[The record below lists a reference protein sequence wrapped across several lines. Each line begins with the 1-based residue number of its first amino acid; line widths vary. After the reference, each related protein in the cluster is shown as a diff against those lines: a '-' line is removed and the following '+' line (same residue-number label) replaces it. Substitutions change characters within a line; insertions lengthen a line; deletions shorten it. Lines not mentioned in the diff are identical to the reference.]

1 MAPIPGKSAR
11 SRVGRRV
18 VLAAG
23 FGNFMEWFDFAV
35 YGFLAA
41 TIGNVFFPAADSTG
55 RLLAALGVFGVALL
69 MRPLGGAVFGIVGDR
84 YGRRAALSG
93 SVIVMAVSTTL
104 IAFLPGYATA
114 GVLAPVLLVLL
125 RCAQGFSIGG
135 EWAGSSVFLVEQ
147 APRERR
153 ALWGSVVPAT
163 AGAGALVGALVTLG
177 LSAWLSSEDMSSW
190 GWRVPFILAAPLG
203 VAGFYV
209 RLKLE
214 DTPEF
219 QAVQRADS
227 IAEAPLREALRENR
241 RAIALVFFAT
251 ATASVGFYYL
261 VTSVPNFLTSG
272 RVGLSES
279 TALAATAGG
288 LAVYSA
294 LCPLAGVLSDRI
306 GRRPTML
313 IGAAGLTVVA
323 VPAFLL
329 MATGSVPAVI
339 LGMAVFGLFEAM
351 VNVTMVVLLIE
362 LFPVRTRMSGCTTG
376 FNLAGAV
383 VGSPATVIVAWLA
396 AEFDFA
402 GSGALYMVAIALMT
416 FLTLARMLP
425 ETRGRDLGYHHQ
437 ASSVVPPVAVDRK
450 TGASA

>member
-1 MAPIPGKSAR
+1 MAPTPGRPAR
-11 SRVGRRV
+11 SRAARRV
-18 VLAAG
+18 LLAAG

-35 YGFLAA
+35 YGFLAT
-41 TIGNVFFPAADSTG
+41 TIGSVFFPAADATG

-147 APRERR
+147 APRHRR

-163 AGAGALVGALVTLG
+163 AGAGALAGALVTLG
-177 LSAWLSSEDMSSW
+177 LSVWLSGEAMSSW

-209 RLKLE
+209 RTKLE

-219 QAVQRADS
+219 QAVRRADS

-251 ATASVGFYYL
+251 ATAAVGFYYL
-261 VTSVPNFLTSG
+261 VTSVPNFLTSA
-272 RVGLSES
+272 RVGLSEPA
-279 TALAATAGG
+279 ALAATAGG

-294 LCPLAGVLSDRI
+294 LCPLAGVLADRF

-313 IGAAGLTVVA
+313 LGAAGLVVVA

-329 MATGSVPAVI
+329 MATGSVPAVL
-339 LGMAVFGLFEAM
+339 LGMAVLGLFEAM

-362 LFPVRTRMSGCTTG
+362 LFPARTRMSGCTTG
-376 FNLAGAV
+376 FNLAGALL
-383 VGSPATVIVAWLA
+383 GSPAPAVVAWLA
-396 AEFDFA
+396 AGFDFA
-402 GSGALYMVAIALMT
+402 GSGALYLVAVALMT
-416 FLTLARMLP
+416 FLALVRMLP
-425 ETRGRDLGYHHQ
+425 ETRGRDLADHQ
-437 ASSVVPPVAVDRK
+437 AASASVPVPAMDRK
-450 TGASA
+450 TGAPA